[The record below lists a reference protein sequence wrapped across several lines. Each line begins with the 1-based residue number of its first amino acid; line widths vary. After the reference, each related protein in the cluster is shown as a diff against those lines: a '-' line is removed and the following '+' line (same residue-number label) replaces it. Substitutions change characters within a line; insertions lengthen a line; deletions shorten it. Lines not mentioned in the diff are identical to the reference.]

1 MIRRMLKRDF
11 SQNKMIITILFMFI
25 MLSSLLMASASSNVI
40 NLLNSMDQLVK
51 VSNAPH
57 FVQMHAGEVNQ
68 KSIDSFVEK
77 NPFVKKQQT
86 TEMVQIN
93 GSNIFI
99 KKKNQAEHN
108 SVMDISF
115 VKQNSKFDFLLNLNN
130 EVVDVR
136 KGEIGVPIYYMQK
149 YNLRM
154 GDKIWV
160 IKDNNELEFTI
171 SAFVRDVQMNSSIVS
186 SKRFVISNKD
196 FERIK
201 RNFGESE
208 YLIEFQLTDENKINE
223 FENLYKSSN
232 LPQKGPSITYS
243 LFKTLNSLTDGI
255 IAAVLIIISGLLML
269 IAMLCIR
276 FTIITSM
283 EEDYREIGVMKAIG
297 IHNKDI
303 QKLYITKYIVISAG
317 GCICGYILS
326 LFVTKIFTSN
336 ITLYMGAA
344 NKSIL
349 HNIVPFIITTL
360 LFLVVILFCRII
372 LRDFR
377 GITAIDALQSRD
389 KLGKRKIRNSFSLNR
404 SKFKNVNVFI
414 GIQDI
419 IKRFKLYR
427 VLSIVLIIAVFMIVV
442 PVNFLYTIQSPNF
455 VNYMGTGKSD
465 IRIDLQQTENIEKRF
480 KGVISY
486 VKNDKEVEKY
496 ATLVTSTF
504 KMVNA
509 DGTHENLNVEM
520 GDFTKFPLDYIKG
533 RAPKNENEIALSYMN
548 ANELKKSVGDH
559 IVLFVDGK
567 EKTLTISGMYQD
579 VTNGGKT
586 AKASFSNK
594 NKNENIL
601 WYVVNVDMKPKVD
614 LQEKVKEYKQNF
626 SSVKITDTND
636 YVTQTL
642 GETIKQ
648 LRLVTRVAILIAIL
662 ISVLITAMFF
672 KMLLAKDSSQILIM
686 KNIGFSSKD
695 IRIQY
700 ITRSIVIVLLGI
712 VIGTCIAATFGE
724 MLVSW
729 LGSFMGAAHI
739 KFVVNP
745 IVSYVICPAILCI
758 CVTATTLFSSFTMKQ
773 TNDVKP
779 NGE

>member
-40 NLLNSMDQLVK
+40 NLLNSMDQLFK

-57 FVQMHAGEVNQ
+57 FVQMHAGEIDQ
-68 KSIDSFVEK
+68 KSIESFVAK
-77 NPFVKKQQT
+77 TPFVKEQQT
-86 TEMVQIN
+86 AEMIQIG

-99 KKKNQAEHN
+99 KKKNEAEHN

-130 EVVDVR
+130 EVIDVR

-149 YNLRM
+149 YNLRI

-160 IKDNNELEFTI
+160 FKNNNELELTI
-171 SAFVRDVQMNSSIVS
+171 SSFVRDVQMNPSIVS
-186 SKRFVISNKD
+186 SKRFVISDED
-196 FERIK
+196 FERVK
-201 RNFGESE
+201 GNFEERE
-208 YLIEFQLTDENKINE
+208 YLIEFQLTDVNKINE
-223 FENLYKSSN
+223 FETLYESSN
-232 LPQKGPSITYS
+232 LPQKGPSITFA

-255 IAAVLIIISGLLML
+255 IAAVLIIISALLMV
-269 IAMLCIR
+269 IASLCIR
-276 FTIITSM
+276 FTIMTSM
-283 EEDYREIGVMKAIG
+283 EEDYREIGIMKAIG
-297 IHNKDI
+297 ITSKEI
-303 QKLYITKYIVISAG
+303 QKLYVTKYVVIAAS

-336 ITLYMGAA
+336 ISLYMGTA
-344 NKSIL
+344 NTSVL
-349 HNIVPFIITTL
+349 HFIVPLIITTL
-360 LFLVVILFCRII
+360 LFLAVILFCRLI
-372 LRDFR
+372 LRNFR
-377 GITAIDALQSRD
+377 RITAIDALRSRD
-389 KLGKRKIRNSFSLNR
+389 NLGKRKVKSSFLLSQT
-404 SKFKNVNVFI
+404 KITNVNIFI
-414 GIQDI
+414 GIQDVV
-419 IKRFKLYR
+419 KRFKLYR

-442 PVNFLYTIQSPNF
+442 PVNFLYTIQSPEF

-465 IRIDLQQTENIEKRF
+465 IRIDLQQSEIIEKRF
-480 KGVISY
+480 KDVISY
-486 VKNDKEVEKY
+486 IRNDEEVEKY
-496 ATLVTSTF
+496 AAFVTSTF
-504 KMVNA
+504 KVVNA
-509 DGTHENLNVEM
+509 DGTHENLHVEV
-520 GDFTKFPLDYIKG
+520 GDFTQFPLDYIQG
-533 RAPKNENEIALSYMN
+533 MAPENENEIGLSYMN
-548 ANELKKSVGDH
+548 ANELKKNVGDK

-567 EKTLTISGMYQD
+567 EKALTISGTYQD

-586 AKASFSNK
+586 AKASFSYNS
-594 NKNENIL
+594 ENIL
-601 WYVVNVDMKPKVD
+601 WYVVNVDMKPTVN
-614 LQEKVKEYKQNF
+614 LQEKVKEYKHNF
-626 SSVKITDTND
+626 SSAKITDTDD
-636 YVTQTL
+636 YLTQTL

-648 LRLVTRVAILIAIL
+648 LRLVTQVAILIAIL

-686 KNIGFSSKD
+686 KNIGFSYKD

-712 VIGTCIAATFGE
+712 VTGTLLAATFGE

-729 LGSFMGAAHI
+729 FGSFMGAAHI

-745 IVSYVICPAILCI
+745 IVSYVICPAILFI
-758 CVTATTLFSSFTMKQ
+758 SVTATTLFSSFTMKQ
-773 TNDVKP
+773 TDDLKR

>member
-40 NLLNSMDQLVK
+40 NLLNSMEQLVK

-77 NPFVKKQQT
+77 TPFVKKQQT
-86 TEMVQIN
+86 AEMVQIN
-93 GSNIFI
+93 GHNIFI
-99 KKKNQAEHN
+99 KKKNEAEHN
-108 SVMDISF
+108 GVMDISF

-149 YNLRM
+149 YNLRI

-160 IKDNNELEFTI
+160 DKNKNELEFTI
-171 SAFVRDVQMNSSIVS
+171 SAFVRDVQMNPSIVS
-186 SKRFVISNKD
+186 SKRFVISNED

-201 RNFGESE
+201 RKFRKSE
-208 YLIEFQLTDENKINE
+208 YLIEFQLTDVNKINE
-223 FENLYKSSN
+223 FQNLYESSN

-255 IAAVLIIISGLLML
+255 IAAVLIIISALLML

-276 FTIITSM
+276 FTITTSM

-297 IHNKDI
+297 ITSKDI
-303 QKLYITKYIVISAG
+303 QRLYVTKYVVISAG

-344 NKSIL
+344 DKSIL
-349 HNIVPFIITTL
+349 HNVVSLIITTL

-372 LRDFR
+372 LRKFR
-377 GITAIDALQSRD
+377 GITAIDALQSRN
-389 KLGKRKIRNSFSLNR
+389 KLGIRKRRNSFSLNR
-404 SKFKNVNVFI
+404 SKSKNINIFI
-414 GIQDI
+414 GIQDV

-442 PVNFLYTIQSPNF
+442 PVNFLYTIQSPKF

-480 KGVISY
+480 KDVISY
-486 VKNDKEVEKY
+486 LQNDDEVEKY
-496 ATLVTSTF
+496 ATFVTSTF
-504 KMVNA
+504 KMVSA
-509 DGTHENLNVEM
+509 DGTHENLHVEV
-520 GDFTKFPLDYIKG
+520 GDFTQFPLDYMQG
-533 RAPKNENEIALSYMN
+533 RAPKNEDEIALSYIN
-548 ANELKKSVGDH
+548 ANELKKNVGDKV
-559 IVLFVDGK
+559 VLFVEGK
-567 EKTLTISGMYQD
+567 EKALTISGIYQD

-586 AKASFSNK
+586 AKASFSYNK
-594 NKNENIL
+594 ENIL
-601 WYVVNVDMKPKVD
+601 WYVVNVDLKLNVG
-614 LQEKVKEYKQNF
+614 LQEKVKEYKHNF
-626 SSVKITDTND
+626 SSAKITDTDD
-636 YVTQTL
+636 YLTQTL

-648 LRLVTRVAILIAIL
+648 LRLVTQVAILIAIL

-672 KMLLAKDSSQILIM
+672 KMLLAKDSFQILIM
-686 KNIGFSSKD
+686 KSIGFSSKD

-700 ITRSIVIVLLGI
+700 VTRSIVIVLIGI
-712 VIGTCIAATFGE
+712 VTGTVLAATFGE

-745 IVSYVICPAILCI
+745 IVSYVICPAILFI

>member
-57 FVQMHAGEVNQ
+57 FVQMHAREVNQ

-77 NPFVKKQQT
+77 IPFVKKQQT
-86 TEMVQIN
+86 AEMVQIN

-99 KKKNQAEHN
+99 KKKSQAEHN
-108 SVMDISF
+108 SVMDISL

-149 YNLRM
+149 YNLRI

-160 IKDNNELEFTI
+160 DKNKNELEFTI
-171 SAFVRDVQMNSSIVS
+171 SAFVRDVQMNPSIIS
-186 SKRFVISNKD
+186 SKRFVISNED

-208 YLIEFQLTDENKINE
+208 YLIEFQLTDVNKINE
-223 FENLYKSSN
+223 FENLYESSN

-255 IAAVLIIISGLLML
+255 IAAVLIIISALLML
-269 IAMLCIR
+269 IASLCIR
-276 FTIITSM
+276 FTIMTSM
-283 EEDYREIGVMKAIG
+283 EEEYREIGVMKAIG
-297 IHNKDI
+297 ITSKDI
-303 QKLYITKYIVISAG
+303 QKLYVTKYVVISAG

-344 NKSIL
+344 DKSIL
-349 HNIVPFIITTL
+349 HNVVPLIITTL

-389 KLGKRKIRNSFSLNR
+389 KLGKRKIRNSFSLNQ
-404 SKFKNVNVFI
+404 SKFKNVNIFI
-414 GIQDI
+414 GIQDV

-442 PVNFLYTIQSPNF
+442 PVNFLYTIQSPKF

-480 KGVISY
+480 KDVISY
-486 VKNDKEVEKY
+486 LRNDDEVEKY
-496 ATLVTSTF
+496 AAFVTITF
-504 KMVNA
+504 KIVNA
-509 DGTHENLNVEM
+509 DGIHENLNVEV
-520 GDFTKFPLDYIKG
+520 GDFTQFPLDNIQG
-533 RAPKNENEIALSYMN
+533 MAPKNKNEIALSYMN
-548 ANELKKSVGDH
+548 ANELKKNVGDK
-559 IVLFVDGK
+559 IILFAEGK
-567 EKTLTISGMYQD
+567 ENVLTISGIYQD

-586 AKASFSNK
+586 AKVSFSYND
-594 NKNENIL
+594 ENIL
-601 WYVVNVDMKPKVD
+601 WYVVNVDMKPTVNLK
-614 LQEKVKEYKQNF
+614 EKVKEYKHNF
-626 SSVKITDTND
+626 SSVKITDTDD
-636 YVTQTL
+636 YLTQTL

-648 LRLVTRVAILIAIL
+648 LRLVTQVAILIAIL

-686 KNIGFSSKD
+686 KSIGFSYKD

-700 ITRSIVIVLLGI
+700 IIRSIVIVLLGI
-712 VIGTCIAATFGE
+712 VTGTCIAAMFGE

-745 IVSYVICPAILCI
+745 IVSYVICPAILFI
-758 CVTATTLFSSFTMKQ
+758 SVTTATLFISFTIKQ

>member
-1 MIRRMLKRDF
+1 MIKRMLKRDL

-40 NLLNSMDQLVK
+40 NLLNSMDQLFK
-51 VSNAPH
+51 VSSAPH
-57 FVQMHAGEVNQ
+57 FVQMHAGEINQ
-68 KSIDSFVEK
+68 KSIDLFVK
-77 NPFVKKQQT
+77 RTPIIKKQQT
-86 TEMVQIN
+86 AEMVQIN
-93 GSNIFI
+93 GTNIFI

-115 VKQNSKFDFLLNLNN
+115 VKQNSNFDFLLNLNN

-149 YNLRM
+149 YNLHI

-160 IKDNNELEFTI
+160 VKNNNELEFTI
-171 SAFVRDVQMNSSIVS
+171 SAFVRDVQMNPSIVS
-186 SKRFVISNKD
+186 SKRFVISNED

-201 RNFGESE
+201 GDFGESE
-208 YLIEFQLTDENKINE
+208 YLIEFQLTDVDKINE
-223 FENLYKSSN
+223 FENLYQSSN

-255 IAAVLIIISGLLML
+255 IAAVLIIISALLMI
-269 IAMLCIR
+269 IAILCIR

-283 EEDYREIGVMKAIG
+283 EEDYQEIGVMKAIG
-297 IHNKDI
+297 IKSKDI
-303 QKLYITKYIVISAG
+303 QKLYVTKYVVISAS

-326 LFVTKIFTSN
+326 LFVSKIFTSN
-336 ITLYMGAA
+336 ISLYMGTA
-344 NKSIL
+344 NTSVL
-349 HNIVPFIITTL
+349 HFVVPLIVTAL
-360 LFLVVILFCRII
+360 LFLAVILFCRLI
-372 LRDFR
+372 LRNFR
-377 GITAIDALQSRD
+377 RITAIDALRSKD
-389 KLGKRKIRNSFSLNR
+389 NLGKRKVKSSFSLSQTNIT
-404 SKFKNVNVFI
+404 NVNIFI
-414 GIQDI
+414 GIQDVV
-419 IKRFKLYR
+419 KRFKLYR
-427 VLSIVLIIAVFMIVV
+427 VSIVLIIAVFMIVV
-442 PVNFLYTIQSPNF
+442 PVNFLYTIQSPKF

-465 IRIDLQQTENIEKRF
+465 IRIDLQQSENIEKRF
-480 KGVISY
+480 KDVISY
-486 VKNDKEVEKY
+486 IRNGEEVEKY
-496 ATLVTSTF
+496 AAFVTSTF

-509 DGTHENLNVEM
+509 DGTHENLNIEV
-520 GDFTKFPLDYIKG
+520 GDFTQFPVDYIQG
-533 RAPKNENEIALSYMN
+533 MAPKNENEIALSYMN
-548 ANELKKSVGDH
+548 ANELKKNVGDH

-567 EKTLTISGMYQD
+567 EETLTISGMYQD

-586 AKASFSNK
+586 AKASFSN
-594 NKNENIL
+594 NNENIL
-601 WYVVNVDMKPKVD
+601 WYVVNVDTKPTVN

-626 SSVKITDTND
+626 NSAKITDTDD
-636 YVTQTL
+636 YLTQTL

-648 LRLVTRVAILIAIL
+648 LRLVTQVAILIAIL

-686 KNIGFSSKD
+686 KSIGFSRKD

-712 VIGTCIAATFGE
+712 VTGTCIAATLSE

-745 IVSYVICPAILCI
+745 IVSYVICPAILFI
-758 CVTATTLFSSFTMKQ
+758 SVTATTIFSSFTMKQ
-773 TNDVKP
+773 TNDVKS

>member
-11 SQNKMIITILFMFI
+11 SQNKMIIIILFMFI
-25 MLSSLLMASASSNVI
+25 MLSSLLMTSASSNVI
-40 NLLNSMDQLVK
+40 NLLNSMDQLFK

-57 FVQMHAGEVNQ
+57 FVQMHAGEINQ
-68 KSIDSFVEK
+68 KSIDSFVVK
-77 NPFVKKQQT
+77 TPFVKEQQT
-86 TEMVQIN
+86 AEMIQIG

-99 KKKNQAEHN
+99 KKKNEAEHN

-115 VKQNSKFDFLLNLNN
+115 VKQNSNFDFLLDLNN
-130 EVVDVR
+130 EVINVR

-149 YNLRM
+149 YKLRI

-160 IKDNNELEFTI
+160 VKNNNELELTI
-171 SAFVRDVQMNSSIVS
+171 SSFVRDVQMNPSIVS
-186 SKRFVISNKD
+186 SKRFVISDED

-201 RNFGESE
+201 GNFGESE
-208 YLIEFQLTDENKINE
+208 YLIEFQLTDVNKINE
-223 FENLYKSSN
+223 FETLYQSSN

-255 IAAVLIIISGLLML
+255 IAAVLIIISALLML
-269 IAMLCIR
+269 IASLCIR
-276 FTIITSM
+276 FTIMTSM

-297 IHNKDI
+297 ITSKEI
-303 QKLYITKYIVISAG
+303 QKLYVTKYVVIAAS

-336 ITLYMGAA
+336 ISLYMGTA
-344 NKSIL
+344 NTSVL
-349 HNIVPFIITTL
+349 HFIVPLIVTTL
-360 LFLVVILFCRII
+360 LFLAVIFFCRLI
-372 LRDFR
+372 LRNFR
-377 GITAIDALQSRD
+377 RITAIDALRSRD
-389 KLGKRKIRNSFSLNR
+389 NLGKRKGKSSFSL
-404 SKFKNVNVFI
+404 SQTKITNVNIFI
-414 GIQDI
+414 GIQDVV
-419 IKRFKLYR
+419 KRFKLYR

-442 PVNFLYTIQSPNF
+442 PVNFLYTIQSPKF

-480 KGVISY
+480 KDVISY
-486 VKNDKEVEKY
+486 IRNDEEVEKY
-496 ATLVTSTF
+496 AAFVTSTF

-509 DGTHENLNVEM
+509 DGTHESLHVEV
-520 GDFTKFPLDYIKG
+520 GDFTKFPLDYIQG
-533 RAPKNENEIALSYMN
+533 MSPKNEDEIALSYMN
-548 ANELKKSVGDH
+548 ANELKKNVGDE
-559 IVLFVDGK
+559 IVLFVEGK
-567 EKTLTISGMYQD
+567 ERVLTISGIYQD

-586 AKASFSNK
+586 AKAGFPYNS
-594 NKNENIL
+594 ENIL
-601 WYVVNVDMKPKVD
+601 WYVVNVDVKSTVN
-614 LQEKVKEYKQNF
+614 LQEKVKEYKHNF
-626 SSVKITDTND
+626 SSAKITDTDN
-636 YVTQTL
+636 YLTQTL

-648 LRLVTRVAILIAIL
+648 LRFVTQVAILIAIL

-686 KNIGFSSKD
+686 KNIGFSYKD

-700 ITRSIVIVLLGI
+700 ITRSIVILLIGI
-712 VIGTCIAATFGE
+712 VTGTLLAATFGE

-758 CVTATTLFSSFTMKQ
+758 SVTATTLFSSFTMKQ
-773 TNDVKP
+773 TNDLKR

>member
-40 NLLNSMDQLVK
+40 NLLNSMEKLFK

-57 FVQMHAGEVNQ
+57 FVQMHAGELNQ
-68 KSIDSFVEK
+68 KSIDSFVAK
-77 NPFVKKQQT
+77 TPFVKKQQT
-86 TEMVQIN
+86 AEMIQID

-99 KKKNQAEHN
+99 KKKNEAEHN

-149 YNLRM
+149 YNLRI

-160 IKDNNELEFTI
+160 VKNNNELELTI
-171 SAFVRDVQMNSSIVS
+171 SSFVRDVQMNPSIVS
-186 SKRFVISNKD
+186 SKRFVISDED

-201 RNFGESE
+201 GNFGESE
-208 YLIEFQLTDENKINE
+208 YLIEFQLTDVNKINE
-223 FENLYKSSN
+223 FENLYESSN

-255 IAAVLIIISGLLML
+255 IAAVLIIISALLML
-269 IAMLCIR
+269 IAILCIR
-276 FTIITSM
+276 FTIMTSM
-283 EEDYREIGVMKAIG
+283 EEDYREIGVMKTIG
-297 IHNKDI
+297 ITSKEI
-303 QKLYITKYIVISAG
+303 QKLYVTKYVVIAAS

-326 LFVTKIFTSN
+326 LFVTKIFTAN
-336 ITLYMGAA
+336 ISLYMGTA
-344 NKSIL
+344 NTSAL
-349 HNIVPFIITTL
+349 HFVVPLIITTL
-360 LFLVVILFCRII
+360 LFLAVILFCRLI
-372 LRDFR
+372 LRNFR
-377 GITAIDALQSRD
+377 RITAIDALRSRD
-389 KLGKRKIRNSFSLNR
+389 NLGKRKVKSSFSLSQTKITNI
-404 SKFKNVNVFI
+404 NIFI
-414 GIQDI
+414 GIQDVV
-419 IKRFKLYR
+419 KRFKLYR

-442 PVNFLYTIQSPNF
+442 PVNFLYTIQSPKF

-480 KGVISY
+480 KDVISY
-486 VKNDKEVEKY
+486 LRNDDEVEKY
-496 ATLVTSTF
+496 AAFVTSTF
-504 KMVNA
+504 KMVTA
-509 DGTHENLNVEM
+509 DGTHENLNVEV
-520 GDFTKFPLDYIKG
+520 GDFTQFPVDYMQG
-533 RAPKNENEIALSYMN
+533 MAPKNENEIAFSYMN
-548 ANELKKSVGDH
+548 ANELKKNVGDE
-559 IVLFVDGK
+559 IVLFVEGK
-567 EKTLTISGMYQD
+567 ERVLTISGIYQD

-586 AKASFSNK
+586 AKASFPYNS
-594 NKNENIL
+594 ENIL
-601 WYVVNVDMKPKVD
+601 WYVVNVDIKPTVN
-614 LQEKVKEYKQNF
+614 LPEKVKEYKHNF
-626 SSVKITDTND
+626 SSAKITDTDD
-636 YVTQTL
+636 YLTQTL

-648 LRLVTRVAILIAIL
+648 LRFVTQVAILIAIL

-686 KNIGFSSKD
+686 KSIGFSYKD

-700 ITRSIVIVLLGI
+700 ITRSIVIVLIGI
-712 VIGTCIAATFGE
+712 VTGTLLAATFGE

-729 LGSFMGAAHI
+729 LGSFMGAVHI

-745 IVSYVICPAILCI
+745 IVSYIICPAILFI
-758 CVTATTLFSSFTMKQ
+758 SVAATTLFSSFTMKQ
-773 TNDVKP
+773 TNELKR

>member
-11 SQNKMIITILFMFI
+11 SQNKMMITILFMFI

-40 NLLNSMDQLVK
+40 NLLNSMDQLFK

-57 FVQMHAGEVNQ
+57 FVQMHAGEINQ
-68 KSIDSFVEK
+68 KSIDSFVAK
-77 NPFVKKQQT
+77 TPFVKKQQT
-86 TEMVQIN
+86 AEMVQIG

-115 VKQNSKFDFLLNLNN
+115 VKQNSKFDFLLDLNN
-130 EVVDVR
+130 EVIDVR

-149 YNLRM
+149 YNLRI

-160 IKDNNELEFTI
+160 VKNNNELALTI
-171 SAFVRDVQMNSSIVS
+171 SAFVRDVQMNPSLVS
-186 SKRFVISNKD
+186 SKRFVISDED

-201 RNFGESE
+201 GNFGESE
-208 YLIEFQLTDENKINE
+208 YLIEFQLTDVNKINE
-223 FENLYKSSN
+223 FENLYQSSN

-255 IAAVLIIISGLLML
+255 IAAVLIIISALLML
-269 IAMLCIR
+269 IASLCIR
-276 FTIITSM
+276 FTIMTSM

-297 IHNKDI
+297 ITSKEI
-303 QKLYITKYIVISAG
+303 QKLYVTKYVVIATS

-326 LFVTKIFTSN
+326 LFVTKIFTAN
-336 ITLYMGAA
+336 ISLYMGIAST
-344 NKSIL
+344 SIL
-349 HNIVPFIITTL
+349 HFVVPLIVTIV
-360 LFLVVILFCRII
+360 LFLTIILFCRII
-372 LRDFR
+372 LRNLR
-377 GITAIDALQSRD
+377 RITAIDALRSRD
-389 KLGKRKIRNSFSLNR
+389 NLGKKKGKRTFSLYQT
-404 SKFKNVNVFI
+404 KITNVNIFI
-414 GIQDI
+414 GIQDVV
-419 IKRFKLYR
+419 KRFKLYR

-442 PVNFLYTIQSPNF
+442 PVNFLYTIQSPKF

-465 IRIDLQQTENIEKRF
+465 IRIDLQQSENIEKRF
-480 KGVISY
+480 KDVISY
-486 VKNDKEVEKY
+486 IRNDEDVEKY
-496 ATLVTSTF
+496 AAFVTSTF

-509 DGTHENLNVEM
+509 EGTHENLNVEV
-520 GDFTKFPLDYIKG
+520 GDFTQFPLDYVQGI
-533 RAPKNENEIALSYMN
+533 APKNEKEIALSYMN
-548 ANELKKSVGDH
+548 ANELKKNVGDE
-559 IVLFVDGK
+559 IVLFVEGK
-567 EKTLTISGMYQD
+567 EKALTISGIYQD

-586 AKASFSNK
+586 AKASFSYNS
-594 NKNENIL
+594 ENIL
-601 WYVVNVDMKPKVD
+601 WYVVNVDMEPTVN
-614 LQEKVKEYKQNF
+614 LQEKVKKYKHNF
-626 SSVKITDTND
+626 SSAKITDTDD
-636 YVTQTL
+636 YLTQTL

-648 LRLVTRVAILIAIL
+648 LRLVTQVAILIAIL

-686 KNIGFSSKD
+686 KSIGFSNKD

-700 ITRSIVIVLLGI
+700 ITRSIVIVLIGI
-712 VIGTCIAATFGE
+712 VTGTLLAATFGE

-745 IVSYVICPAILCI
+745 IVSYVICPAILFI
-758 CVTATTLFSSFTMKQ
+758 SVAATTLFSSFTMKQ

>member
-1 MIRRMLKRDF
+1 MIKRMLKRDL

-40 NLLNSMDQLVK
+40 NLLNSMDQLFK
-51 VSNAPH
+51 VSSAPH
-57 FVQMHAGEVNQ
+57 FVQMHAGEINQ
-68 KSIDSFVEK
+68 KSIDLFVK
-77 NPFVKKQQT
+77 RTPIIKKQQT
-86 TEMVQIN
+86 AEMVQIN
-93 GSNIFI
+93 GTNIFI

-115 VKQNSKFDFLLNLNN
+115 VKQNSNFDFLLNLNN

-149 YNLRM
+149 YNLHI

-160 IKDNNELEFTI
+160 VKNNNELEFTI
-171 SAFVRDVQMNSSIVS
+171 SAFVRDVQMNPSIVS
-186 SKRFVISNKD
+186 SKRFVISNED

-201 RNFGESE
+201 GNFGESE
-208 YLIEFQLTDENKINE
+208 YLIEFQLTDVDKINE
-223 FENLYKSSN
+223 FENLYQSSN

-255 IAAVLIIISGLLML
+255 IAAVLIIISALLMI
-269 IAMLCIR
+269 IAILCIK

-283 EEDYREIGVMKAIG
+283 EEDYQEIGVMKAIG
-297 IHNKDI
+297 IKSKDI
-303 QKLYITKYIVISAG
+303 QKLYVTKYVVISAS

-326 LFVTKIFTSN
+326 LFVSKIFTSN
-336 ITLYMGAA
+336 ISLYMGTA
-344 NKSIL
+344 NTSVL
-349 HNIVPFIITTL
+349 HFVVPLIVTAL
-360 LFLVVILFCRII
+360 LFLAVILFCRLI
-372 LRDFR
+372 LRNFR
-377 GITAIDALQSRD
+377 RITAIDALRSKD
-389 KLGKRKIRNSFSLNR
+389 NLGKRKVKSSFSLSQTNIT
-404 SKFKNVNVFI
+404 NVNIFI
-414 GIQDI
+414 GIQDVV
-419 IKRFKLYR
+419 KRFKLYR

-442 PVNFLYTIQSPNF
+442 PVNFLYTIQSPKF

-465 IRIDLQQTENIEKRF
+465 IRIDLQQSENIEKRF
-480 KGVISY
+480 KDVISY
-486 VKNDKEVEKY
+486 IRNDEEVEKY
-496 ATLVTSTF
+496 AAFVTSTF

-509 DGTHENLNVEM
+509 DGTHENLNIEV
-520 GDFTKFPLDYIKG
+520 GDFTQFPVDYIQG
-533 RAPKNENEIALSYMN
+533 MAPKNENEIALSYMN
-548 ANELKKSVGDH
+548 ANELKKNVGDH

-567 EKTLTISGMYQD
+567 EETLTISGMYQD

-586 AKASFSNK
+586 AKASFSN
-594 NKNENIL
+594 NNENIL
-601 WYVVNVDMKPKVD
+601 WYVVNVDTKPTVN

-626 SSVKITDTND
+626 NSAKITDTDD
-636 YVTQTL
+636 YLTQTL

-648 LRLVTRVAILIAIL
+648 LRLVTQVAILIAIL

-686 KNIGFSSKD
+686 KSIGFSRKD

-712 VIGTCIAATFGE
+712 VTGTCIAATLGE

-745 IVSYVICPAILCI
+745 IVSYVICPAILFI
-758 CVTATTLFSSFTMKQ
+758 SVTATTIFSSFTMKQ
-773 TNDVKP
+773 TNDVKS

>member
-40 NLLNSMDQLVK
+40 NLLNSIDQLFK

-57 FVQMHAGEVNQ
+57 FVQMHAGEINQ
-68 KSIDSFVEK
+68 KSIDSFVAK
-77 NPFVKKQQT
+77 IPFVKEQQT
-86 TEMVQIN
+86 AEMIQIG

-99 KKKNQAEHN
+99 KKKNEAEHN

-115 VKQNSKFDFLLNLNN
+115 VKQNSNFDFLLDLNN
-130 EVVDVR
+130 EVINVR
-136 KGEIGVPIYYMQK
+136 KGEIGVSIYYMQK
-149 YNLRM
+149 YKLRI

-160 IKDNNELEFTI
+160 VKNNNELELTI
-171 SAFVRDVQMNSSIVS
+171 SSFVRDVQMNPSIVS
-186 SKRFVISNKD
+186 SKRFVISGED

-201 RNFGESE
+201 GNFGESE
-208 YLIEFQLTDENKINE
+208 YLIEFQLTDVNKINE
-223 FENLYKSSN
+223 FENLYESSN

-243 LFKTLNSLTDGI
+243 LLKTLNSLTDGI
-255 IAAVLIIISGLLML
+255 IAAVLIIISALLML

-297 IHNKDI
+297 ITSKEI
-303 QKLYITKYIVISAG
+303 QKLYVTKYVVIAAS

-344 NKSIL
+344 DKSIL
-349 HNIVPFIITTL
+349 HNVVPFIITTL

-372 LRDFR
+372 LRKFR
-377 GITAIDALQSRD
+377 GITTIDALQSRD
-389 KLGKRKIRNSFSLNR
+389 KIGKRKIRNSFSLNR
-404 SKFKNVNVFI
+404 SKFKNVNIFI
-414 GIQDI
+414 GIQDV

-427 VLSIVLIIAVFMIVV
+427 VLSIVLLIAVFMIVV
-442 PVNFLYTIQSPNF
+442 PVNFLYTIQSPKF

-480 KGVISY
+480 KDVISY
-486 VKNDKEVEKY
+486 LRNDDEVEKY
-496 ATLVTSTF
+496 ATFVTSTF
-504 KMVNA
+504 KMVSA
-509 DGTHENLNVEM
+509 DGTHENLHVEV
-520 GDFTKFPLDYIKG
+520 GDFTTFPLDYMQG

-548 ANELKKSVGDH
+548 TNELKKNVGDS

-586 AKASFSNK
+586 AKANFSYN
-594 NKNENIL
+594 NENIL
-601 WYVVNVDMKPKVD
+601 WYVVNVDLKSNVD

-626 SSVKITDTND
+626 SSAKITDTDD
-636 YVTQTL
+636 YLTQTL

-648 LRLVTRVAILIAIL
+648 LRLVTQVAILIAIL

-686 KNIGFSSKD
+686 KNIGFSYKD

-712 VIGTCIAATFGE
+712 VTGTCIAATFGE

-745 IVSYVICPAILCI
+745 IVSYIICPAILFI
-758 CVTATTLFSSFTMKQ
+758 SVTATTLFSSFTIKQ
-773 TNDVKP
+773 TNDVKL

>member
-11 SQNKMIITILFMFI
+11 SQNKMMITILFMFI

-40 NLLNSMDQLVK
+40 NLLNSMDQLFK

-57 FVQMHAGEVNQ
+57 FVQMHAGEINQ
-68 KSIDSFVEK
+68 KSIDSFVAK
-77 NPFVKKQQT
+77 TPFVKKKQT
-86 TEMVQIN
+86 AEMVQIG

-115 VKQNSKFDFLLNLNN
+115 VKQNSNFDFLLDLNN
-130 EVVDVR
+130 EVIDVR

-149 YNLRM
+149 YNLRI

-160 IKDNNELEFTI
+160 VKNNNELALAI
-171 SAFVRDVQMNSSIVS
+171 SAFVRDVQMNPSLVS
-186 SKRFVISNKD
+186 SKRFVISDED

-201 RNFGESE
+201 GNFGESE
-208 YLIEFQLTDENKINE
+208 YLIEFQLTDVNKIKE
-223 FENLYKSSN
+223 FENLYQSSN

-255 IAAVLIIISGLLML
+255 IAAVLIIISALLIL
-269 IAMLCIR
+269 IAILCIR
-276 FTIITSM
+276 FTIMTSM

-297 IHNKDI
+297 ITSKEI
-303 QKLYITKYIVISAG
+303 QKLYVTKYVVIAAS

-336 ITLYMGAA
+336 ISLYMGTA
-344 NKSIL
+344 NTSVL
-349 HNIVPFIITTL
+349 HFIVPLIVTTL
-360 LFLVVILFCRII
+360 LFLAVILFCRII
-372 LRDFR
+372 LRNFR
-377 GITAIDALQSRD
+377 RITAIDALRSRGN
-389 KLGKRKIRNSFSLNR
+389 LGKGKVKSSFSL
-404 SKFKNVNVFI
+404 SQTKITNVNIFI
-414 GIQDI
+414 GIQDVV
-419 IKRFKLYR
+419 KRFKLYR

-442 PVNFLYTIQSPNF
+442 PVNFLYTIQSPKF

-465 IRIDLQQTENIEKRF
+465 IRIDLQQSENIEKRF
-480 KGVISY
+480 KDVISY
-486 VKNDKEVEKY
+486 IRNDEDVEKY
-496 ATLVTSTF
+496 AAFVTSTF

-509 DGTHENLNVEM
+509 EGTHENLNVEV
-520 GDFTKFPLDYIKG
+520 GDFTQFPLDYVQGI
-533 RAPKNENEIALSYMN
+533 APKNEKEIALSYMN
-548 ANELKKSVGDH
+548 ANELKKNVGDE
-559 IVLFVDGK
+559 IVLFVEGK
-567 EKTLTISGMYQD
+567 EKALTISGIYQD

-586 AKASFSNK
+586 AKASFSYNS
-594 NKNENIL
+594 ENIL
-601 WYVVNVDMKPKVD
+601 WYVVNVDMKPTVN
-614 LQEKVKEYKQNF
+614 LQEKVKKYKHNF
-626 SSVKITDTND
+626 SSAKITDTDD
-636 YVTQTL
+636 YLTQTL

-648 LRLVTRVAILIAIL
+648 LRLVTQVAILFAIL

-686 KNIGFSSKD
+686 KSIGFSNKD

-700 ITRSIVIVLLGI
+700 ITRSIVIVLIGI
-712 VIGTCIAATFGE
+712 VTGTLLAATFGE

-745 IVSYVICPAILCI
+745 IVSYVICPAILFI
-758 CVTATTLFSSFTMKQ
+758 SVAATTLFSSFTMKQ

>member
-40 NLLNSMDQLVK
+40 NLLNSMEQLVK

-77 NPFVKKQQT
+77 TPFVKKQQT
-86 TEMVQIN
+86 AEMVQIN
-93 GSNIFI
+93 GHNIFI
-99 KKKNQAEHN
+99 KKKNEAEHN
-108 SVMDISF
+108 GVMDISF

-149 YNLRM
+149 YNLRI

-160 IKDNNELEFTI
+160 DKNKNELEFTI
-171 SAFVRDVQMNSSIVS
+171 SAFVRDVQMNPSIVS
-186 SKRFVISNKD
+186 SKRFVISNED

-201 RNFGESE
+201 RNFRKSE
-208 YLIEFQLTDENKINE
+208 YLIEFQLTDVNKINE
-223 FENLYKSSN
+223 FQNLYESSN

-255 IAAVLIIISGLLML
+255 IAAVLIIISALLML

-276 FTIITSM
+276 FTITTSM

-297 IHNKDI
+297 ITSKDI
-303 QKLYITKYIVISAG
+303 QKLYVTKYVVISAG

-344 NKSIL
+344 DKNIL
-349 HNIVPFIITTL
+349 HNVVSLIITTL

-372 LRDFR
+372 LRKFR
-377 GITAIDALQSRD
+377 GITAIDALQSRN
-389 KLGKRKIRNSFSLNR
+389 KLGIRKRRNSFSLNR
-404 SKFKNVNVFI
+404 SKSKNINIFI
-414 GIQDI
+414 GIQDV

-442 PVNFLYTIQSPNF
+442 PVNFLYTIQSPKF

-480 KGVISY
+480 KDVISY
-486 VKNDKEVEKY
+486 LQNDDEVEKY
-496 ATLVTSTF
+496 ATFVTSTF
-504 KMVNA
+504 KMVSA
-509 DGTHENLNVEM
+509 DGTHENLHVEV
-520 GDFTKFPLDYIKG
+520 GDFTQFPLDYMQG
-533 RAPKNENEIALSYMN
+533 RAPKNEDEIALSYIN
-548 ANELKKSVGDH
+548 ANELKKNVGDK
-559 IVLFVDGK
+559 VFLFVEGK
-567 EKTLTISGMYQD
+567 EKALTISGIYQD

-586 AKASFSNK
+586 AKASFSYNK
-594 NKNENIL
+594 ENIL
-601 WYVVNVDMKPKVD
+601 WYVVNVDLKLNVG

-626 SSVKITDTND
+626 SSAKITDTDD
-636 YVTQTL
+636 YLTQTL

-648 LRLVTRVAILIAIL
+648 LRLVTQVAILIAIL

-672 KMLLAKDSSQILIM
+672 KMLLAKDSFQILIM
-686 KNIGFSSKD
+686 KSIGFSSKD

-700 ITRSIVIVLLGI
+700 VTRSIVIVLIGI
-712 VIGTCIAATFGE
+712 VTGTVLAATFGE

-745 IVSYVICPAILCI
+745 IVSYVICPAILFI

>member
-40 NLLNSMDQLVK
+40 NLLNSMEQLVK

-77 NPFVKKQQT
+77 TPFVKKQQT
-86 TEMVQIN
+86 AEMVQIN
-93 GSNIFI
+93 GHNIFI
-99 KKKNQAEHN
+99 KKKNEAEHN
-108 SVMDISF
+108 GVMDISF

-149 YNLRM
+149 YNLRI

-160 IKDNNELEFTI
+160 DKNKNELEFTI
-171 SAFVRDVQMNSSIVS
+171 SAFVRDVQMNPSIVS
-186 SKRFVISNKD
+186 SKRFVISNED

-201 RNFGESE
+201 RNFRKSE
-208 YLIEFQLTDENKINE
+208 YLIEFQLTDVNKINE
-223 FENLYKSSN
+223 FQNLYESSN

-255 IAAVLIIISGLLML
+255 IAAVLIIISALLML

-276 FTIITSM
+276 FTITTSM

-297 IHNKDI
+297 ITSKDI
-303 QKLYITKYIVISAG
+303 QKLYVTKYVVISAG

-344 NKSIL
+344 DKSIL
-349 HNIVPFIITTL
+349 HNVVSLIITTL

-372 LRDFR
+372 LRKFR
-377 GITAIDALQSRD
+377 GITAIDALQSRN
-389 KLGKRKIRNSFSLNR
+389 KLGIRKRRNSFSLNR
-404 SKFKNVNVFI
+404 SKSKNINIFI
-414 GIQDI
+414 GIQDV

-442 PVNFLYTIQSPNF
+442 PVNFLYTIQSPKF

-480 KGVISY
+480 KDVISY
-486 VKNDKEVEKY
+486 LQNDDEVEKY
-496 ATLVTSTF
+496 ATFVTSTF
-504 KMVNA
+504 KMVSA
-509 DGTHENLNVEM
+509 DGTHENLHVEV
-520 GDFTKFPLDYIKG
+520 GDFTQFPLDYMQG
-533 RAPKNENEIALSYMN
+533 RAPKNEDEIALSYIN
-548 ANELKKSVGDH
+548 ANELKKNVGDK
-559 IVLFVDGK
+559 VFLFVEGK
-567 EKTLTISGMYQD
+567 EKALTISGMYQD

-586 AKASFSNK
+586 AKASFSYNK
-594 NKNENIL
+594 ENIL
-601 WYVVNVDMKPKVD
+601 WYVVNVDLKLNVG

-626 SSVKITDTND
+626 SSAKITDTDD
-636 YVTQTL
+636 YLTQTL

-648 LRLVTRVAILIAIL
+648 LRLVTQVAILIAIL

-672 KMLLAKDSSQILIM
+672 KMLLAKDSFQILIM
-686 KNIGFSSKD
+686 KSIGFSSKD

-700 ITRSIVIVLLGI
+700 VTRSIVIVLIGI
-712 VIGTCIAATFGE
+712 VTGTVLAATFGE
-724 MLVSW
+724 MLVS
-729 LGSFMGAAHI
+729 
-739 KFVVNP
+739 
-745 IVSYVICPAILCI
+745 
-758 CVTATTLFSSFTMKQ
+758 
-773 TNDVKP
+773 
-779 NGE
+779 

>member
-11 SQNKMIITILFMFI
+11 SQNKMMITILFMFI

-40 NLLNSMDQLVK
+40 NLLNSMEQLVK

-77 NPFVKKQQT
+77 TPFIKKQQT
-86 TEMVQIN
+86 AEMIQVN

-99 KKKNQAEHN
+99 QNKNKAEHN

-115 VKQNSKFDFLLNLNN
+115 VKQNTNFDFLLNLNN
-130 EVVDVR
+130 EVVDIR

-149 YNLRM
+149 YNLHI

-160 IKDNNELEFTI
+160 VKNKNELELTI
-171 SAFVRDVQMNSSIVS
+171 SAFVRDVQMNPSIVS
-186 SKRFVISNKD
+186 SKRFAINDED

-208 YLIEFQLTDENKINE
+208 YLIEFQLTDVNKINE
-223 FENLYKSSN
+223 FENLYESSN

-255 IAAVLIIISGLLML
+255 IAAVLIIISALLML

-303 QKLYITKYIVISAG
+303 QKLYITKYVVISAG

-344 NKSIL
+344 DKSIL
-349 HNIVPFIITTL
+349 HNVVPFIITTL
-360 LFLVVILFCRII
+360 LFLVVILFCHII
-372 LRDFR
+372 LRNFR

-389 KLGKRKIRNSFSLNR
+389 KLRKRKIKNFFSLNR
-404 SKFKNVNVFI
+404 SKFKSVNIFI
-414 GIQDI
+414 GIQDV

-442 PVNFLYTIQSPNF
+442 PINFLYTIQSPKF

-480 KGVISY
+480 KDVISY
-486 VKNDKEVEKY
+486 LRNDDEVEKY
-496 ATLVTSTF
+496 ATFVTSTF
-504 KMVNA
+504 KMVSA
-509 DGTHENLNVEM
+509 DGTHENLHVEV
-520 GDFTKFPLDYIKG
+520 GDFTTFPLDYMQG
-533 RAPKNENEIALSYMN
+533 RAPKNENEIALSYLN
-548 ANELKKSVGDH
+548 ANELKKNVGDS

-586 AKASFSNK
+586 AKASFSYN
-594 NKNENIL
+594 NENIL
-601 WYVVNVDMKPKVD
+601 WYVVNVDLKSNVD
-614 LQEKVKEYKQNF
+614 LQEKVKEYKQKF
-626 SSVKITDTND
+626 SSAKITDTDD
-636 YVTQTL
+636 YLTQTL

-648 LRLVTRVAILIAIL
+648 LRLVTQVAILIAIL

-686 KNIGFSSKD
+686 KNIGFSYKD

-712 VIGTCIAATFGE
+712 VTGTCIAATFGE

-745 IVSYVICPAILCI
+745 IVSYIICPAILFI
-758 CVTATTLFSSFTMKQ
+758 SVTATTLFSSFTMKQ

>member
-11 SQNKMIITILFMFI
+11 SQNKMMITILFMFI

-40 NLLNSMDQLVK
+40 NLLNSMDQLFK
-51 VSNAPH
+51 ASNAPH
-57 FVQMHAGEVNQ
+57 FVQMHAGEINQ
-68 KSIDSFVEK
+68 KSIDSFVAK
-77 NPFVKKQQT
+77 TPFVKKQQT
-86 TEMVQIN
+86 AEMVQIG

-115 VKQNSKFDFLLNLNN
+115 VKQNSNFDFLLDLNN
-130 EVVDVR
+130 EVIDVR

-149 YNLRM
+149 YNLRI

-160 IKDNNELEFTI
+160 VKNNNELALTI
-171 SAFVRDVQMNSSIVS
+171 SAFVRDVQMNPSLVS
-186 SKRFVISNKD
+186 SKRFVISDED

-201 RNFGESE
+201 GDFGESE
-208 YLIEFQLTDENKINE
+208 YLIEFQLTDVNKINE
-223 FENLYKSSN
+223 FENLYQSSN
-232 LPQKGPSITYS
+232 LPQKGPSITFS

-255 IAAVLIIISGLLML
+255 IAAVLIIISALLML
-269 IAMLCIR
+269 IAILCIR
-276 FTIITSM
+276 FTIMTSM

-297 IHNKDI
+297 ITSKEI
-303 QKLYITKYIVISAG
+303 QKLYVTKYVVIAAS

-336 ITLYMGAA
+336 ISLYMGTA
-344 NKSIL
+344 NTSVL
-349 HNIVPFIITTL
+349 HFIVPLIVTTL
-360 LFLVVILFCRII
+360 LFLAVILFCRII
-372 LRDFR
+372 LRNFR
-377 GITAIDALQSRD
+377 RITAIDALRSRGN
-389 KLGKRKIRNSFSLNR
+389 LGKGKVKSSFSL
-404 SKFKNVNVFI
+404 SQTKITNVNIFI
-414 GIQDI
+414 GIQDVV
-419 IKRFKLYR
+419 KRFKLYR
-427 VLSIVLIIAVFMIVV
+427 VLSIVLIIAVFIIVV
-442 PVNFLYTIQSPNF
+442 PVNFLYTIQSPKF

-465 IRIDLQQTENIEKRF
+465 IRIDLQQSENIEKRF
-480 KGVISY
+480 KDVISY
-486 VKNDKEVEKY
+486 IRNDKDVEKY
-496 ATLVTSTF
+496 AAFVTSTF

-509 DGTHENLNVEM
+509 EGTHENLNVEV
-520 GDFTKFPLDYIKG
+520 GDFTQFPLDYVQGI
-533 RAPKNENEIALSYMN
+533 APKNEKEIALSYMN
-548 ANELKKSVGDH
+548 ANELKKNVGDE
-559 IVLFVDGK
+559 IVLFVEGK
-567 EKTLTISGMYQD
+567 EKALTISGIYQD

-586 AKASFSNK
+586 AKASFSYNS
-594 NKNENIL
+594 ENIL
-601 WYVVNVDMKPKVD
+601 WYVVNVDMKPTVN
-614 LQEKVKEYKQNF
+614 LQEKVKKYKHNF
-626 SSVKITDTND
+626 SSAKITDTDD
-636 YVTQTL
+636 YLTQTL

-648 LRLVTRVAILIAIL
+648 LRLVTQVAILIAIL

-686 KNIGFSSKD
+686 KSIGFSNKD

-700 ITRSIVIVLLGI
+700 ITRSIVIVLIGI
-712 VIGTCIAATFGE
+712 VTGTLLAATFGE

-745 IVSYVICPAILCI
+745 IVSYVICPAILFI
-758 CVTATTLFSSFTMKQ
+758 AVTATTLFSSFTMKQ

>member
-11 SQNKMIITILFMFI
+11 SQNKMMITILFMFI

-40 NLLNSMDQLVK
+40 NLLNSMDQLFK

-57 FVQMHAGEVNQ
+57 FVQMHAGEINQ
-68 KSIDSFVEK
+68 KSIDSFVAK
-77 NPFVKKQQT
+77 TPFVKKQQT
-86 TEMVQIN
+86 AEMVQIG

-115 VKQNSKFDFLLNLNN
+115 VKQNSNFDFLLDLNN
-130 EVVDVR
+130 EVIDVR

-149 YNLRM
+149 YNLRI

-160 IKDNNELEFTI
+160 VKNNNGLALAI
-171 SAFVRDVQMNSSIVS
+171 SAFVRDVQMNPSLVS
-186 SKRFVISNKD
+186 SKRFVISDED

-201 RNFGESE
+201 GNFGESE
-208 YLIEFQLTDENKINE
+208 YLIEFQLTDVNKIKE
-223 FENLYKSSN
+223 FENLYQSSN

-255 IAAVLIIISGLLML
+255 IAAVLIIISALLML
-269 IAMLCIR
+269 IAILCIR
-276 FTIITSM
+276 FTIMTSM

-297 IHNKDI
+297 ITSKEI
-303 QKLYITKYIVISAG
+303 QKLYVTKYVVIAAS

-336 ITLYMGAA
+336 ISLYMGTA
-344 NKSIL
+344 NTSVL
-349 HNIVPFIITTL
+349 HFIVPLIVTTL
-360 LFLVVILFCRII
+360 LFLAVILFCCII
-372 LRDFR
+372 LRNFR
-377 GITAIDALQSRD
+377 RITAIDALRSRGN
-389 KLGKRKIRNSFSLNR
+389 LGKGKVKSSFSL
-404 SKFKNVNVFI
+404 SQTKITNVNIFI
-414 GIQDI
+414 GIQDVV
-419 IKRFKLYR
+419 KRFKLYR

-442 PVNFLYTIQSPNF
+442 PVNFLYTIQSPKF

-465 IRIDLQQTENIEKRF
+465 IRIDLQQSENIEKRF
-480 KGVISY
+480 KDVISY
-486 VKNDKEVEKY
+486 IRNDEDVEKY
-496 ATLVTSTF
+496 AAFVTSTF

-509 DGTHENLNVEM
+509 EGTHENLNVEV
-520 GDFTKFPLDYIKG
+520 GDFTQFPLDYVQGI
-533 RAPKNENEIALSYMN
+533 APKNEKEIALSYMN
-548 ANELKKSVGDH
+548 ANELKKNVGDE
-559 IVLFVDGK
+559 IVLFVEGK
-567 EKTLTISGMYQD
+567 EKALTISGIYQD

-586 AKASFSNK
+586 AKASFSYNS
-594 NKNENIL
+594 ENIL
-601 WYVVNVDMKPKVD
+601 WYVVNVDMKPTVN
-614 LQEKVKEYKQNF
+614 LQEKVKKYKHNF
-626 SSVKITDTND
+626 SSAKITDTDD
-636 YVTQTL
+636 YLTQTL

-648 LRLVTRVAILIAIL
+648 LRLVTQVAILIAIL

-686 KNIGFSSKD
+686 KSIGFSNKD

-700 ITRSIVIVLLGI
+700 ITRSIVIVLIGI
-712 VIGTCIAATFGE
+712 VTGTLLAATFGE

-745 IVSYVICPAILCI
+745 IVSYVICPAILFI
-758 CVTATTLFSSFTMKQ
+758 SVAATTLFSSFTMKQ

>member
-40 NLLNSMDQLVK
+40 NLLNSMEQLFK

-77 NPFVKKQQT
+77 TPFVKKQQT
-86 TEMVQIN
+86 AEMIQVN

-99 KKKNQAEHN
+99 QNKNKAEHN

-115 VKQNSKFDFLLNLNN
+115 VKQNTNFDFLLDLNN
-130 EVVDVR
+130 KVVSVS

-149 YNLRM
+149 YNLHI

-160 IKDNNELEFTI
+160 VKNNNELELTI
-171 SAFVRDVQMNSSIVS
+171 SAFVRDVQMNPSIVS
-186 SKRFVISNKD
+186 SKRFVISNED

-208 YLIEFQLTDENKINE
+208 YLIEFQLTDVNKINE
-223 FENLYKSSN
+223 FENLYESSN

-255 IAAVLIIISGLLML
+255 IVAVLFMISALLML

-303 QKLYITKYIVISAG
+303 QKLYITKYVVISAG

-344 NKSIL
+344 DKSIL
-349 HNIVPFIITTL
+349 HDVVPLIITTL
-360 LFLVVILFCRII
+360 LFLVVILFCCII
-372 LRDFR
+372 LRNFR

-389 KLGKRKIRNSFSLNR
+389 KLGKRKIRNSFSLNG
-404 SKFKNVNVFI
+404 SKLKNVNIFI
-414 GIQDI
+414 GIQDVV
-419 IKRFKLYR
+419 KRFKLYR

-442 PVNFLYTIQSPNF
+442 PVNFLYTIQSPKF

-480 KGVISY
+480 KDVISY
-486 VKNDKEVEKY
+486 LRNDDEVEKY
-496 ATLVTSTF
+496 AAFVTNTF
-504 KMVNA
+504 KMVSA
-509 DGTHENLNVEM
+509 DGTHENLHVEV
-520 GDFTKFPLDYIKG
+520 GDFTQFPLDYTQG
-533 RAPKNENEIALSYMN
+533 TAPKTEDEIALSYMN
-548 ANELKKSVGDH
+548 ANELKKNVGDK
-559 IVLFVDGK
+559 IILFVEGK
-567 EKTLTISGMYQD
+567 ERVLTISGIYQD

-586 AKASFSNK
+586 AKASFSYNS
-594 NKNENIL
+594 ENIL
-601 WYVVNVDMKPKVD
+601 WYVVNVDMKPNVD
-614 LQEKVKEYKQNF
+614 LQEKMKEYKQNF
-626 SSVKITDTND
+626 HSAKITDTDD
-636 YVTQTL
+636 YLTQTL

-648 LRLVTRVAILIAIL
+648 LRLVTQMAILIAIL

-686 KNIGFSSKD
+686 KSIGFSFKD

-712 VIGTCIAATFGE
+712 VTGTILAATFGE

-745 IVSYVICPAILCI
+745 IVSYVICPAILFI
-758 CVTATTLFSSFTMKQ
+758 SVTATTLFSSFTIKQ

>member
-40 NLLNSMDQLVK
+40 NLLNSMDQLFK

-57 FVQMHAGEVNQ
+57 FVQMHAGEINQ
-68 KSIDSFVEK
+68 KSIDSFVAK
-77 NPFVKKQQT
+77 TSFVKKQQT
-86 TEMVQIN
+86 AEMIQVG

-99 KKKNQAEHN
+99 KKRNQAEHN
-108 SVMDISF
+108 SVMDISL
-115 VKQNSKFDFLLNLNN
+115 VKQNTNFDFLLDLNN

-149 YNLRM
+149 YNLRI

-160 IKDNNELEFTI
+160 IKNNNELEFTI
-171 SAFVRDVQMNSSIVS
+171 SAFVRDVQMSPSIVS
-186 SKRFVISNKD
+186 SKRFVISD
-196 FERIK
+196 EGFERIK

-208 YLIEFQLTDENKINE
+208 YLIEFQLTDLDKINV
-223 FENLYKSSN
+223 FETLYQSSN

-243 LFKTLNSLTDGI
+243 LFKTLNSLADGT
-255 IAAVLIIISGLLML
+255 IAAVLIIISALLML
-269 IAMLCIR
+269 IAILCIR
-276 FTIITSM
+276 FTVMTSM

-297 IHNKDI
+297 ITSKEI
-303 QKLYITKYIVISAG
+303 QKLYVTKYIVIAAS

-336 ITLYMGAA
+336 ISLYMGTAET
-344 NKSIL
+344 SIL
-349 HNIVPFIITTL
+349 HFVVPLIVITL
-360 LFLVVILFCRII
+360 LFIAVILFCRII
-372 LRDFR
+372 LRNFR
-377 GITAIDALQSRD
+377 RITAIDALRSRD
-389 KLGKRKIRNSFSLNR
+389 NLGKRKFKSSFSLYQT
-404 SKFKNVNVFI
+404 KITNVNIFI
-414 GIQDI
+414 GIQDVV
-419 IKRFKLYR
+419 KRFKLYR

-442 PVNFLYTIQSPNF
+442 PVNFLYTIQSPKF

-480 KGVISY
+480 KDVISY
-486 VKNDKEVEKY
+486 LRNDEEVEKY
-496 ATLVTSTF
+496 AAFVTSTF
-504 KMVNA
+504 KMVKA
-509 DGTHENLNVEM
+509 DGTHENLNVEV
-520 GDFTKFPLDYIKG
+520 GDFTKFPLDYIQG
-533 RAPKNENEIALSYMN
+533 MAPKNENEISLSYMN
-548 ANELKKSVGDH
+548 VNELKKNVGDK
-559 IVLFVDGK
+559 IVLFVEGK
-567 EKTLTISGMYQD
+567 EKALTISGMYQD

-586 AKASFSNK
+586 AKASFSYNK
-594 NKNENIL
+594 ENIL
-601 WYVVNVDMKPKVD
+601 WYVVNVDMKPTVN
-614 LQEKVKEYKQNF
+614 LQEKVKEYKHNF
-626 SSVKITDTND
+626 HSAKITDTDD
-636 YVTQTL
+636 YLTQTL

-648 LRLVTRVAILIAIL
+648 LRLVTQVAILIAIL

-686 KNIGFSSKD
+686 KSIGFSYKD

-700 ITRSIVIVLLGI
+700 ITRSIAIVLIGI
-712 VIGTCIAATFGE
+712 LTGTFLAATFGE

-729 LGSFMGAAHI
+729 LGSFIGIAHM

-745 IVSYVICPAILCI
+745 IVSYVICPAILFI
-758 CVTATTLFSSFTMKQ
+758 SVAATSFFSSFTVKQ
-773 TNDVKP
+773 TNDLKG

>member
-51 VSNAPH
+51 ISNAPH

-77 NPFVKKQQT
+77 IPFVKKQQT
-86 TEMVQIN
+86 AEMVQIN

-99 KKKNQAEHN
+99 KKKSQAEHN
-108 SVMDISF
+108 SVMDISL

-149 YNLRM
+149 YNLRI

-160 IKDNNELEFTI
+160 DKNKNELEFTI
-171 SAFVRDVQMNSSIVS
+171 SAFVRDVQMNPSIIS
-186 SKRFVISNKD
+186 SKRFVISTED

-208 YLIEFQLTDENKINE
+208 YLIEFQLTDVNKINE
-223 FENLYKSSN
+223 FKNLYESSN

-255 IAAVLIIISGLLML
+255 IAAVLIIISALLML
-269 IAMLCIR
+269 IASLCIR
-276 FTIITSM
+276 FTIMTSM
-283 EEDYREIGVMKAIG
+283 EEEYREIGVMKAIG
-297 IHNKDI
+297 ITSKDI
-303 QKLYITKYIVISAG
+303 QKLYVTKYVVISAG

-344 NKSIL
+344 DKSIL
-349 HNIVPFIITTL
+349 HNVVPLIITTL

-389 KLGKRKIRNSFSLNR
+389 KLGKRKIRNSFSLNQ
-404 SKFKNVNVFI
+404 SKFKNVNIFI
-414 GIQDI
+414 GIQDV

-442 PVNFLYTIQSPNF
+442 PVNFLYTIQSPKF

-480 KGVISY
+480 KDVISY
-486 VKNDKEVEKY
+486 LRNDDEVEKY
-496 ATLVTSTF
+496 AAFVTITF

-509 DGTHENLNVEM
+509 DGIHENLNVEV
-520 GDFTKFPLDYIKG
+520 GDFTQFPLDNIQG
-533 RAPKNENEIALSYMN
+533 MAPKNKNEIALSYMN
-548 ANELKKSVGDH
+548 ANELKKNVGDK
-559 IVLFVDGK
+559 IILFAEGK
-567 EKTLTISGMYQD
+567 ENVLTISGIYQD

-586 AKASFSNK
+586 AKVSFSYN
-594 NKNENIL
+594 NENIL
-601 WYVVNVDMKPKVD
+601 WYVVNVDMKPTVNLK
-614 LQEKVKEYKQNF
+614 EKVKEYKHNF
-626 SSVKITDTND
+626 SSVKITDTDD
-636 YVTQTL
+636 YLTQTL

-648 LRLVTRVAILIAIL
+648 LRLVTQVAILIAIL

-686 KNIGFSSKD
+686 KSIGFSYKD

-700 ITRSIVIVLLGI
+700 IIRSIVIVLLGI
-712 VIGTCIAATFGE
+712 VTGTCIAAMFGE

-745 IVSYVICPAILCI
+745 IVSYVICPAILFI
-758 CVTATTLFSSFTMKQ
+758 SVTTATLFISFTIKQ

>member
-11 SQNKMIITILFMFI
+11 SQNKMIIIILFMFI
-25 MLSSLLMASASSNVI
+25 MLSSLLMTSASSNVI
-40 NLLNSMDQLVK
+40 NLLNSMDQLFK

-57 FVQMHAGEVNQ
+57 FVQMHAGEINQ
-68 KSIDSFVEK
+68 KSIDSFVVK
-77 NPFVKKQQT
+77 TPFVKEQQT
-86 TEMVQIN
+86 AEMIQIG

-99 KKKNQAEHN
+99 KKKNEAEHN

-115 VKQNSKFDFLLNLNN
+115 VKQNSNFDFLLDLNN
-130 EVVDVR
+130 EVINVR

-149 YNLRM
+149 YKLRI

-160 IKDNNELEFTI
+160 VKNNNELELTI
-171 SAFVRDVQMNSSIVS
+171 SSFVRDVQMNPSIVS
-186 SKRFVISNKD
+186 SKRFVISDED

-201 RNFGESE
+201 GNFGESE
-208 YLIEFQLTDENKINE
+208 YLIEFQLTDVNKINE
-223 FENLYKSSN
+223 FETLYQSSN

-255 IAAVLIIISGLLML
+255 IAAVLIIISALLML
-269 IAMLCIR
+269 IASLCIR
-276 FTIITSM
+276 FTIMTSM

-297 IHNKDI
+297 ITSKEI
-303 QKLYITKYIVISAG
+303 QKLYVTKYVVIAAS

-336 ITLYMGAA
+336 ISLYMGTA
-344 NKSIL
+344 NTSVL
-349 HNIVPFIITTL
+349 HFIVPLIVTTL
-360 LFLVVILFCRII
+360 LFLAVIFFCRLI
-372 LRDFR
+372 LRNFR
-377 GITAIDALQSRD
+377 RITAIDALRSRD
-389 KLGKRKIRNSFSLNR
+389 NLGKRKGKSSFSL
-404 SKFKNVNVFI
+404 SQTKITNVNIFI
-414 GIQDI
+414 GIQDVV
-419 IKRFKLYR
+419 KRFKLYR

-442 PVNFLYTIQSPNF
+442 PVNFLYTIQSPKF

-480 KGVISY
+480 KDVISY
-486 VKNDKEVEKY
+486 IRNDEEVEKY
-496 ATLVTSTF
+496 AAFVTSTF

-509 DGTHENLNVEM
+509 DGTHESLHVEV
-520 GDFTKFPLDYIKG
+520 GDFTKFPLDYIQG
-533 RAPKNENEIALSYMN
+533 MSPKNEDEIALSYMN
-548 ANELKKSVGDH
+548 ANELKKNVGDE
-559 IVLFVDGK
+559 IVLFVEGK
-567 EKTLTISGMYQD
+567 ERVLTISGIYQD

-586 AKASFSNK
+586 AKAGFPYNS
-594 NKNENIL
+594 ENIL
-601 WYVVNVDMKPKVD
+601 WYVVNVDVKSTVN
-614 LQEKVKEYKQNF
+614 LQEKVKEYKHNF
-626 SSVKITDTND
+626 SSAKITDTDN
-636 YVTQTL
+636 YLTQTL

-648 LRLVTRVAILIAIL
+648 LRFVTQVAILIAIL

-686 KNIGFSSKD
+686 KNIGFSYKD

-700 ITRSIVIVLLGI
+700 ITRSIVILLIGI
-712 VIGTCIAATFGE
+712 VTGTLLAATFGE

-745 IVSYVICPAILCI
+745 IVSYVICPAILFI
-758 CVTATTLFSSFTMKQ
+758 SVTATTLFSSFTMKQ
-773 TNDVKP
+773 TNDLKR

>member
-1 MIRRMLKRDF
+1 MIKRMLNRDF
-11 SQNKMIITILFMFI
+11 SQNKIIISILFMFI

-40 NLLNSMDQLVK
+40 NLLNSMDRLFK
-51 VSNAPH
+51 VSSAPH
-57 FVQMHAGEVNQ
+57 FVQMHAGEINQ

-77 NPFVKKQQT
+77 TPLVKKQQT
-86 TEMVQIN
+86 TEMIQVN

-99 KKKNQAEHN
+99 QNKNKAEHN

-115 VKQNSKFDFLLNLNN
+115 VKQNTNFDFLLDLNN
-130 EVVDVR
+130 KVVSVSKD
-136 KGEIGVPIYYMQK
+136 EIGVPIYYMQK
-149 YNLRM
+149 YNLRI

-160 IKDNNELEFTI
+160 VKNNNELELTI
-171 SAFVRDVQMNSSIVS
+171 SAFVRDVQMNPSIVS
-186 SKRFVISNKD
+186 SKRFVISNED

-208 YLIEFQLTDENKINE
+208 YLIEFQLTDVNKINE
-223 FENLYKSSN
+223 FEHLYQSAN

-255 IAAVLIIISGLLML
+255 IAAVLIIISALLML
-269 IAMLCIR
+269 IASLCIR

-297 IHNKDI
+297 ITSTEI
-303 QKLYITKYIVISAG
+303 QKLYITKYVVIAAS
-317 GCICGYILS
+317 GCICGYFLS

-336 ITLYMGAA
+336 IALYMGAA
-344 NKSIL
+344 DKKIL
-349 HNIVPFIITTL
+349 HYVVPLVVTTL
-360 LFLVVILFCRII
+360 LFLAVILFCRII
-372 LRDFR
+372 LRNFKR
-377 GITAIDALQSRD
+377 ITAVDALQSRD
-389 KLGKRKIRNSFSLNR
+389 KLGKRKIRKSFSI
-404 SKFKNVNVFI
+404 KQTKITNVNIFI
-414 GIQDI
+414 GIQDVV
-419 IKRFKLYR
+419 KRFKLYR
-427 VLSIVLIIAVFMIVV
+427 VLSVVLIIAVFMIVV
-442 PVNFLYTIQSPNF
+442 PVNFLYTIQSPEF

-465 IRIDLQQTENIEKRF
+465 IRIDLQQSENIEKRF
-480 KGVISY
+480 KDVISY
-486 VKNDKEVEKY
+486 IRNDEEVEKY
-496 ATLVTSTF
+496 AAFVTSTF

-509 DGTHENLNVEM
+509 DGTHENLNVEV
-520 GDFTKFPLDYIKG
+520 GDFTQFPLEYIQGKS
-533 RAPKNENEIALSYMN
+533 PKNENEIALSYMN
-548 ANELKKSVGDH
+548 ANELKKNVRDE
-559 IVLFVDGK
+559 IILFVDGE
-567 EKTLTISGMYQD
+567 EKALTISGIYQD

-586 AKASFSNK
+586 AKASFSYN
-594 NKNENIL
+594 NENIL
-601 WYVVNVDMKPKVD
+601 WYVVNVDVKTIVS

-626 SSVKITDTND
+626 HSAKITDTDN
-636 YVTQTL
+636 YLSQTL

-648 LRLVTRVAILIAIL
+648 LRLVTQVAMLVAIA
-662 ISVLITAMFF
+662 ISVLITTMFL

-686 KNIGFSSKD
+686 KSIGFSSKD

-712 VIGTCIAATFGE
+712 VTGTCIAATFGE

-745 IVSYVICPAILCI
+745 IVSYVICPAILFI

-773 TNDVKP
+773 ANNLKR

>member
-11 SQNKMIITILFMFI
+11 SQNKMMITILFMFI

-40 NLLNSMDQLVK
+40 NLLNSMDQLFK

-57 FVQMHAGEVNQ
+57 FVQMHAGEINQ
-68 KSIDSFVEK
+68 KSIDSFVAK
-77 NPFVKKQQT
+77 TPFVKKQQT
-86 TEMVQIN
+86 AEMVQIG

-115 VKQNSKFDFLLNLNN
+115 VKQNSKFDFLLDLNN
-130 EVVDVR
+130 EVIDVR

-149 YNLRM
+149 YNLRI

-160 IKDNNELEFTI
+160 VKNNNELALTI
-171 SAFVRDVQMNSSIVS
+171 SAFVRDVQMNPSLVS
-186 SKRFVISNKD
+186 SKRFVISDED

-201 RNFGESE
+201 GNFGESE
-208 YLIEFQLTDENKINE
+208 YLIEFQLTDVNKINE
-223 FENLYKSSN
+223 FENLYQSSN

-255 IAAVLIIISGLLML
+255 IAAVLIIISALLML
-269 IAMLCIR
+269 IASLCIR
-276 FTIITSM
+276 FTIMTSM

-297 IHNKDI
+297 ITSKEI
-303 QKLYITKYIVISAG
+303 QKLYVTKYVVIATS

-326 LFVTKIFTSN
+326 LFVTKIFTAN
-336 ITLYMGAA
+336 ISLYMGIAST
-344 NKSIL
+344 SIL
-349 HNIVPFIITTL
+349 YFVVPLIVTIV
-360 LFLVVILFCRII
+360 LFLTIILFCRII
-372 LRDFR
+372 LRNLR
-377 GITAIDALQSRD
+377 RITAIDALRSRD
-389 KLGKRKIRNSFSLNR
+389 NLGKKKGKRTFSLYQT
-404 SKFKNVNVFI
+404 KITNVNIFI
-414 GIQDI
+414 GIQDVV
-419 IKRFKLYR
+419 KRFKLYR

-442 PVNFLYTIQSPNF
+442 PVNFLYTIQSPKF

-465 IRIDLQQTENIEKRF
+465 IRIDLQQSENIEKRF
-480 KGVISY
+480 KDVISY
-486 VKNDKEVEKY
+486 IRNDEDVEKY
-496 ATLVTSTF
+496 AAFVTSTF

-509 DGTHENLNVEM
+509 EGTHENLNVEV
-520 GDFTKFPLDYIKG
+520 GDFTQFPLDYVQGI
-533 RAPKNENEIALSYMN
+533 APKNEKEIALSYMN
-548 ANELKKSVGDH
+548 ANELKKNVGDE
-559 IVLFVDGK
+559 IVLFVEGK
-567 EKTLTISGMYQD
+567 EKALTISGIYQD

-586 AKASFSNK
+586 AKASFSYNS
-594 NKNENIL
+594 ENIL
-601 WYVVNVDMKPKVD
+601 WYVVNVDMEPTVN
-614 LQEKVKEYKQNF
+614 LQEKVKKYKHNF
-626 SSVKITDTND
+626 SSAKITDTDD
-636 YVTQTL
+636 YLTQTL

-648 LRLVTRVAILIAIL
+648 LSLVTQVAILIAIL

-686 KNIGFSSKD
+686 KSIGFSNKD

-700 ITRSIVIVLLGI
+700 ITRSIVIVLIGI
-712 VIGTCIAATFGE
+712 VTGTLLAATFGE

-745 IVSYVICPAILCI
+745 IVSYVICPAILFI
-758 CVTATTLFSSFTMKQ
+758 SVAATTLFSSFTMKQ